1 MKDDK
6 KGRFVRIAENR
17 TNKIIKMIK
26 LLGNCANKSAY
37 EYSNDQVQKI
47 FIAIDKELKN
57 TKAKFANRDDDKFT
71 L

>member
-6 KGRFVRIAENR
+6 KDRFIRIAENR

-37 EYSNDQVQKI
+37 DYNNEQVQKI
-47 FIAIDKELKN
+47 FSAIEKELKI
-57 TKAKFANRDDDKFT
+57 TKAKFADRDDDKFT